1 LVDLPAVEAEDGAR
15 PPNDSGIV
23 SSSNNYIQK
32 RFRAATFGAMT
43 DQHPS
48 ATPAAAQLRVPGVA
62 FLLSQLGFHS
72 TRLWKDRLA
81 PIGLDP
87 RHAVLLRH
95 VAAAQGQSQQA
106 LGRAMQLPPS
116 RMVALVDE
124 LERAGLLERRPSPA
138 DRRAHAL
145 HLTGDG
151 RRLLDRLMQVSA
163 DHEAQLCAGLTQAE
177 RHRLLDLLS
186 RLAAEQG
193 LPTGVHPGVA
203 ATNPDDTP

>member
-1 LVDLPAVEAEDGAR
+1 
-15 PPNDSGIV
+15 
-23 SSSNNYIQK
+23 
-32 RFRAATFGAMT
+32 MT
-43 DQHPS
+43 DQNPS
-48 ATPAAAQLRVPGVA
+48 ATPSAAQLRVPGVA
-62 FLLSQLGFHS
+62 FLLAQLGFHS
-72 TRLWKDRLA
+72 TQLWKDRLA
-81 PIGLDP
+81 PLGIDP

-106 LGRAMQLPPS
+106 LGRAMQIPPS

-163 DHEAQLCAGLTQAE
+163 EHEAQLCAGLTQAE
-177 RHRLLDLLS
+177 RHRLIDLLS
-186 RLAAEQG
+186 RIAAEQG
-193 LPTGVHPGVA
+193 LPPGVHPGVA
-203 ATNPDDTP
+203 ATNADDRP